1 MSFLKSAYS
10 LARGATRGALAS
22 LDDLRK
28 AEGGPIP
35 SQAPKDPAKTL
46 MLDPYNGLTQ
56 MGYRDP
62 SNGMSYQMLRL
73 LTKRTPVVASI
84 IQTRTNQLA
93 LFAKPQANKFDLG
106 FKIKLRNAS
115 ASPSKAAKARI
126 EEMQRFITQCGV
138 EDGHQYRD
146 TFSQYLRKVGR
157 DTLTLGHDATE
168 ILPNGRGEP
177 AAFVAV
183 DATTIR
189 LAEDVP
195 ENDNLKPEEVIR
207 YVQTFNNQ
215 VVTEYTFDEMA
226 FGVRLPTTDIE
237 NQGYGMSELEML
249 TEVITN
255 LLNIYQYNG
264 NFFSSNSL
272 PRGMINL
279 RGDVS
284 TEMLEGFRR
293 HWYAMLSGVEGSWLT
308 PIANSKDGIEFVNM
322 QGQSNNDMQ
331 MQAWHEMMVRCATA
345 VFSISPDEIGFGM
358 GPMGMTSSLNA
369 PTNTDKVTEGRERGL
384 LPLLHHFQHNLNN
397 HIIRRIDPD
406 FTFEFVGLSGMTR
419 DQQTT
424 QANAQ
429 VTTYRTIDEIRAE
442 EDLAPMPDDSGKII
456 LNPIWLQNQSMKD
469 QASQTAAQGGQPAA
483 QGEDQDQGG
492 TQGGGSYSQALAGPQ
507 GEDDGKAT
515 NDDKEPTA
523 AAPKALARSMTEA
536 QRLVVPSMR
545 RVTLHSEG
553 WYRRN
558 RGGG

>member
-1 MSFLKSAYS
+1 MSLLKSAYS
-10 LARGATRGALAS
+10 LARGAARGAFAS

-28 AEGGPIP
+28 ADGGPIP
-35 SQAPKDPAKTL
+35 SQAPKDPAKSL
-46 MLDPYNGLTQ
+46 MLDPYSGLMQ
-56 MGYRDP
+56 MGYRDR
-62 SNGMSYQMLRL
+62 SSGMSYQLLRM

-93 LFAKPQANKFDLG
+93 LFAKPQANKFDMG
-106 FKIKLRNAS
+106 FKIKLRDAA

-138 EDGHQYRD
+138 EEGHQYRD

-157 DTLTLGHDATE
+157 DTLTIGHDATE
-168 ILPNGRGEP
+168 ILPNSRGEP

-189 LAEDVP
+189 IAEDVP
-195 ENDNLKPEEVIR
+195 ENENIKPEDVIR

-215 VVTEYTFDEMA
+215 VVTEYTFNEMA
-226 FGVRLPTTDIE
+226 FGVRIPNTEIE
-237 NQGYGMSELEML
+237 SQGYGLSELEML
-249 TEVITN
+249 VEVITN

-284 TEMLEGFRR
+284 NEMLEGFRR
-293 HWYAMLSGVEGSWLT
+293 HWYAMLSGVENSWVT

-384 LPLLHHFQHNLNN
+384 LPLLHHFAHNINR
-397 HIIRRIDPD
+397 HIVQRIDPD
-406 FTFEFVGLSGMTR
+406 FSFEFVGLTGMTR
-419 DQQTT
+419 DQQTQQSST
-424 QANAQ
+424 Q

-442 EDLAPMPDDSGKII
+442 EDLAPMPDGSGKII
-456 LNPIWLQNQSMKD
+456 LNPIWLQNTSM
-469 QASQTAAQGGQPAA
+469 QQQEAQGIDPNQQEAEGQA
-483 QGEDQDQGG
+483 QGAP
-492 TQGGGSYSQALAGPQ
+492 GGGSFSAKIAGPQ
-507 GEDDGKAT
+507 GQDDAKTQANED
-515 NDDKEPTA
+515 EEEA
-523 AAPKALARSMTEA
+523 APKPKALARSLGGEN
-536 QRLVVPSMR
+536 RLSVPSMR
-545 RVTLHSEG
+545 RVSLYSQG
-553 WYRRN
+553 WYERG